1 MFAIYILSFE
11 RFDYKSGKARCRV
24 LWDLKD
30 VTCTGRLF
38 SLYDFAEDLVQPKEK
53 VVSQLLF

>member
-30 VTCTGRLF
+30 VACTGRLF
-38 SLYDFAEDLVQPKEK
+38 SLYDFAEDLV
-53 VVSQLLF
+53 